1 MRGLGG
7 QLRHRG
13 GVHPGA
19 EALWPGI
26 GFGRLPVVS
35 GIRRRPQGICRF
47 LCFRVRES
55 HAAGFQSK
63 CSRHC
68 KGDVVAQVRQPSRN
82 EQQDQRTHMLW
93 VKCTVFTRSP
103 TCLCAH
109 THARIQ
115 SHIIQARGFTGH
127 KHARLQAK
135 SLGKLRDK
143 RRTHLCILLVKR
155 ARHV

>member
-68 KGDVVAQVRQPSRN
+68 KGDVVVQVRQPSRN
-82 EQQDQRTHMLW
+82 EQQDSAHAHALGQMRRIYAFAYMSLCSYTCADTIAHHTGSRFHRAQT
-93 VKCTVFTRSP
+93 CTSASQIFRQTERIREE
-103 TCLCAH
+103 H
-109 THARIQ
+109 TYA
-115 SHIIQARGFTGH
+115 SG
-127 KHARLQAK
+127 
-135 SLGKLRDK
+135 
-143 RRTHLCILLVKR
+143 
-155 ARHV
+155 